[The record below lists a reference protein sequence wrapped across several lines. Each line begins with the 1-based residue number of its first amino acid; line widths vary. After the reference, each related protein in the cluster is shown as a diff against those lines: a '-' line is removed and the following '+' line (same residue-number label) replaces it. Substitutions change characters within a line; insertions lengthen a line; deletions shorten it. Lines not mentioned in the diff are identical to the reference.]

1 MCQRV
6 KITKKV
12 VINFL
17 GRFSFSTFITTT
29 SLIWVYFWH
38 FSFYFLFLYF
48 RRLLLR
54 FSFFSRGWL
63 VELLY
68 FCYIHLHP
76 IISIYF
82 FGIFF
87 FAVTLYNINSLVIF
101 LCVDCSLL
109 SSHRCRPVSTATH
122 FSIVARVVF
131 HRFLW
136 THGDST

>member
-1 MCQRV
+1 MPSQHDIPHFLLFPLRQFFFYLFPFCWFFRFDVMCQRV

-82 FGIFF
+82 FGI
-87 FAVTLYNINSLVIF
+87 IF
-101 LCVDCSLL
+101 CCHFIQHKFTCFISMRRLL
-109 SSHRCRPVSTATH
+109 P
-122 FSIVARVVF
+122 FK
-131 HRFLW
+131 
-136 THGDST
+136 